1 MINLPLV
8 GGVVCDI
15 KQQQQ
20 QQHVVGV
27 KKFEFLEVLIILIAY
42 FLCN

>member
-15 KQQQQ
+15 KQQ

>member
-15 KQQQQ
+15 KQQQ